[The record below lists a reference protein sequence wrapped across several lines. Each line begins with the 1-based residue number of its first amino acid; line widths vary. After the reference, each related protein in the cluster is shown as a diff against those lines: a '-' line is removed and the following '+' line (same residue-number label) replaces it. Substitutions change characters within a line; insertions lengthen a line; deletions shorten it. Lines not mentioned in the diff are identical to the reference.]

1 MWTAIKIQSSIILIF
16 FILVSV
22 LFKITGYS
30 FISDIVLWA
39 YYTLFILILIIFFI
53 QIGSQKIDLP
63 GKLIIIFIPFSV
75 AFGFMDSTLLKAL
88 MSICLLIIFLIAT
101 NRVMWL
107 NKKNWQYSF
116 LIIFLYII
124 SVVFA
129 FVSLKYSSEKD
140 YRVMSELAS
149 PSEQNNLIIIREIEG
164 AAQGRTMVYLEKNY
178 FNIIKKSELKYS
190 TSWTGLPVLEWINEK
205 EYKINH
211 KEFKIK

>member
-1 MWTAIKIQSSIILIF
+1 MLLVFYILIS
-16 FILVSV
+16 L
-22 LFKITGYS
+22 LFRVTGHS
-30 FISDIVLWA
+30 FISDIVLWV
-39 YYTLFILILIIFFI
+39 YYAIFILLLVIFLIR
-53 QIGSQKIDLP
+53 IGSQRIDMP

-75 AFGFMDSTLLKAL
+75 AFGFLDSSLLKAL

-101 NRVMWL
+101 DRVMWF

-129 FVSLKYSSEKD
+129 FVSLKYAGKKD
-140 YRVMSELAS
+140 YRVMSELVS
-149 PSEQNNLIIIREIEG
+149 PTEQDNLIIIREIEG
-164 AAQGRTMVYLEKNY
+164 ASVGETLVYLEKNY
-178 FNIIKKSELKYS
+178 FNFIKHRELKYS